1 MYKII
6 DLQQGSE
13 EWLSFRECH
22 IGASDAPIIMG
33 KSPWMTMEELWEIKA
48 GFRKPKPK
56 TAKMQRGNDLEDE
69 ARKLLNEQMKMEFR
83 PIVLQSIEYPFLSA
97 SLDGINDGFNTIC
110 EIKCPNDK
118 THKDALNG
126 IVPEYYEIQIQHQLL
141 ISDAKR
147 CLYFSY
153 RPEMSDPLLRTALVY
168 VFPDHGLIQEI
179 EKNEIFFWKSLID
192 GKAPKGCWT
201 FTHKPQL

>member
-6 DLQQGSE
+6 DLQQGSD

-69 ARKLLNEQMKMEFR
+69 ARKLLIEKTNVEFT
-83 PIVLQSIEYPFLSA
+83 PIVLKSTMHPFLSA
-97 SLDGINDGFNTIC
+97 SLDGINDDFDTIC
-110 EIKCPNDK
+110 EIKCPNPK
-118 THKDALNG
+118 THQEALNG
-126 IVPEYYEIQIQHQLL
+126 FIPEYYMIQIQHALMVSGANQ
-141 ISDAKR
+141 
-147 CLYFSY
+147 CYYWSY
-153 RPEMSDPLLRTALVY
+153 RPENDSSKTALVKLERNTQ
-168 VFPDHGLIQEI
+168 LIEQI
-179 EKNEIFFWKSLID
+179 LEKETVFWKSLVD
-192 GKAPKGCWT
+192 GKAPEGCWT